1 MPNNI
6 LSYLDFTIIRIQCC
20 ELKLKKSRIAFQF
33 YFDFFDK
40 TNSSIRFLDLEFFCC
55 CLFWGRKCWNSMLN
69 EVVHVLFSSGMNVTT
84 PLFNIYFI
92 L

>member
-40 TNSSIRFLDLEFFCC
+40 TNSSIRFLDLEFF
-55 CLFWGRKCWNSMLN
+55 LL
-69 EVVHVLFSSGMNVTT
+69 L
-84 PLFNIYFI
+84 FI
-92 L
+92 LGEEMLELYVERSSTCFI